1 MKRHLV
7 FWLPPPCWL
16 QWLERMLWLPDT
28 ADSQAATWVVDLA
41 RH

>member
-1 MKRHLV
+1 MKRNLV
-7 FWLPPPCWL
+7 VLAAAAL
-16 QWLERMLWLPDT
+16 LAGGRMLWPLDT